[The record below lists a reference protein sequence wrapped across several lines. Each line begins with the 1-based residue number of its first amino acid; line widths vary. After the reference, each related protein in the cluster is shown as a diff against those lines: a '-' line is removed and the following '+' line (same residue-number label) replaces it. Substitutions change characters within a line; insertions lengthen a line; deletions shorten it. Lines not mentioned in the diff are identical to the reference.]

1 MFSRAFDVTIQRF
14 TGHVRAWQDNNTL
27 FADEMQVQGMGDQ
40 ITARGNVR
48 TSLYNT
54 GGTEQRRTP
63 MLTRS
68 DHFAAHKVERRIDLL
83 GNVKIDD
90 DQRHMT
96 GEKASFFFDAAH
108 KLERIEAENKIVLV
122 EQPVGRKG
130 TGDKATYF
138 VTRRVIYMNGTPAT
152 VSTPNGS
159 VSGDQIAIDLTRNK
173 VEIMSPTSATR
184 GTYKPQ

>member
-1 MFSRAFDVTIQRF
+1 M
-14 TGHVRAWQDNNTL
+14 
-27 FADEMQVQGMGDQ
+27 
-40 ITARGNVR
+40 
-48 TSLYNT
+48 
-54 GGTEQRRTP
+54 
-63 MLTRS
+63 
-68 DHFAAHKVERRIDLL
+68 
-83 GNVKIDD
+83 
-90 DQRHMT
+90 
-96 GEKASFFFDAAH
+96 
-108 KLERIEAENKIVLV
+108 
-122 EQPVGRKG
+122 GRKG